1 MGKPMFNKLA
11 RGYRKI
17 RYLPRHIVFVLDR
30 IAVDIDKI
38 SQDRDVESNRNALV
52 LQNIHSDVN
61 NFCDDTVS
69 AMLALRSNLDTVCSQ
84 ITLMDRKVQ
93 AAVNGLR
100 QDAEAHTGQADI
112 MMRSIVTMPDSQA
125 RDAETHTAK
134 TEMMLRNIVTAL
146 DSQAQDAA
154 TTRAEIASVLRD
166 LLAGQAALAQDAAVE
181 QAEAETGLRE
191 LRDRIAEFASKTNV
205 SPPDYG
211 GEFRTVADRLD
222 EQASKIEHLS
232 LVIAE
237 QARIFP
243 SWMWTP
249 ESAAQV
255 RAVLALITPVMAS
268 GVDKVRVGR
277 ESDGGYIML
286 NDFAGIAGA
295 LSLGIAD
302 DVSWD
307 IDVANR
313 GIPVLQFDHS
323 VTAPPEGHELF
334 RFEPLRVSQ
343 SDEDGAISLD
353 TIVRTRLD
361 ADDAP
366 LLLKIDIEGD
376 EWEVFQALSETTLS
390 RFKQIVCEFHDLDR
404 LAEVAFSNTVKDV
417 FEKLSRSHF
426 VHHVHG
432 NNCGN
437 FANVANVIVPQSIEV
452 SFASRSAYHTSEGTA
467 TFPTQLDRPNQ
478 PGRADLYLGQF
489 RFD

>member
-1 MGKPMFNKLA
+1 MFNKLA
-11 RGYRKI
+11 RGYRKL

-38 SQDRDVESNRNALV
+38 SQDRDVEINRNALV

-112 MMRSIVTMPDSQA
+112 MMR
-125 RDAETHTAK
+125 
-134 TEMMLRNIVTAL
+134 NIVTAL

-181 QAEAETGLRE
+181 QAEAETGVRE

-205 SPPDYG
+205 SPRDYG

-222 EQASKIEHLS
+222 EQASKIDHLS

-323 VTAPPEGHELF
+323 VSAPPEAHAGF

-452 SFASRSAYHTSEGTA
+452 SFALRSAYHTTEGTA